1 MHFNRQRVFRCLL
14 MGTVFLASA
23 TVGLFI
29 GSRFSSSS
37 RAKKP
42 AEIELADPSRPFL
55 QTKAELCTNYGQ
67 PAAGRAQIL
76 KQAQGL
82 LFRSGKATVNAELRG
97 DECHYI
103 RYALPQP
110 WSGEQIKKALLQ
122 NGYSW
127 IIPSPGGCG
136 WTPLADSN
144 PPQPSQ
150 TVEYN
155 SKEGHYAKYTGAT
168 RWLEVWSSRPATRA
182 EAPAQI
188 QKPAGV
194 RALVSPLP
202 LPPPNSLRRR

>member
-1 MHFNRQRVFRCLL
+1 MHFNRQRVFRSLL
-14 MGTVFLASA
+14 TGTVFLASA
-23 TVGLFI
+23 AAGLLI
-29 GSRFSSSS
+29 GSRFFSSS
-37 RAKKP
+37 RSKKP
-42 AEIELADPSRPFL
+42 AEIELAAPSRPFL
-55 QTKAELCTNYGQ
+55 QTKVELCINYGQ

-82 LFRSGKATVNAELRG
+82 LFQSGKATINAELRG

-110 WSGEQIKKALLQ
+110 WSGEQIKEALLQ
-122 NGYSW
+122 NGCSW

-136 WTPLADSN
+136 WTPLADSK
-144 PPQPSQ
+144 PPPPSQ

-188 QKPAGV
+188 QKPAV
-194 RALVSPLP
+194 VKALISPLP
-202 LPPPNSLRRR
+202 LPPLNSLRRR